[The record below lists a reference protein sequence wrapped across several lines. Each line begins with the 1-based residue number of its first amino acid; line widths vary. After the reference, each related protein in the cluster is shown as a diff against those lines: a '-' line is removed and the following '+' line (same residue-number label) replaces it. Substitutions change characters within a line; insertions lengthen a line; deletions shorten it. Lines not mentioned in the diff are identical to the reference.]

1 MKRIIWEIEYLA
13 LPVVLKYCKK
23 CGRIAEFIC
32 SEKFRVNAQK
42 KNIDVWLIYNCTCCN
57 TTWNLRIY
65 RQISPQIIT
74 KQDLEGFYQNSKA
87 MVKKYAMDYEFLC
100 KNGAEEMELPPY
112 TIIGEGFS
120 LTESVELQIK
130 NRYKLPLKLSK
141 IIREKLQLSQ
151 SEYLRLIENGN
162 IMSVPEKDLKKYKLK
177 NELVIIFNTK

>member
-23 CGRIAEFIC
+23 CGRIVEFFC

-42 KNIDVWLIYNCTCCN
+42 KNIDVWRIYNCACCN

-65 RQISPQIIT
+65 RQISSHIIS

-87 MVKKYAMDYEFLC
+87 MVKKYAMDYKFLC
-100 KNGAEEMELPPY
+100 KNGAEKVELPPY

-120 LTESVELQIK
+120 LTASVELQIK
-130 NRYKLPLKLSK
+130 NRCKLPVKISK
-141 IIREKLQLSQ
+141 IIRKKLQLSQ
-151 SEYLRLIENGN
+151 REYLRLIENGN
-162 IMSVPEKDLKKYKLK
+162 VMSIPAKD
-177 NELVIIFNTK
+177 